1 MDGASEAESH
11 TGSTLAPEL
20 DGAAGVG
27 YAPSSRRS
35 HGPYPRLSRPVELMR
50 PSYDVVVIGSGYGGG
65 VAASRMARGR
75 QSVCVLERGKERWP
89 GEFPETLPDAMR
101 ELRVSGEFAPGDRRS
116 VPGKLVDTG
125 NPTGLYHFA
134 VGDGQNVYMANGLGG
149 TSLVNANVFLEPHPD
164 VHKMDVWPE
173 ELRGKEKWTRYYDRA
188 KEVLE
193 PTVYPESF
201 PELLKTSMLKE
212 QAKQMS
218 CGDKFR
224 LVPQTTRFE
233 DGPNSTGVVMHA
245 STLTGMDATGINDGS
260 KSTTLVT
267 YISDAWNWG
276 AEIFCECEVRQVAK
290 APEGRKG
297 YIVYFTWR
305 SGKRDHFMP
314 TFYDDL
320 MWVHAKKLVF
330 FGAGS
335 LGTTEILLRSKRFGL
350 DISNEVG
357 TEMSGNGDMLGF
369 GYNTDRPVN
378 CIGNPRPNP
387 NRPVGPCITAF
398 IDQRDQDRTLDGFVV
413 EDCAVPFA
421 LAPIMVPI
429 LEYLPNPKRRF
440 YRPLQAVAKYAS
452 RLRGKVFGPYFVRG
466 SVQNTA
472 AYLIMSHDSS
482 QGTLTLRENTP
493 VLSYSGVGR
502 SESVSR
508 IHGFLE
514 TMTEKVGGMFVANP
528 VWTLFGK
535 HEITVHPMGGA
546 RISPGGTGKD
556 GVTNHK
562 GQVFKG
568 DGAEV
573 HEGLVVCDASN
584 LPAAL
589 GVNPFA
595 TITALAERSVELA
608 AEDQHISINYGTKN
622 GILNLFD
629 SPKYPVTTNEHEDQ
643 GIDRLAN
650 VIAKAKDSAKAGVE
664 FTEVMSGFIH
674 AGGEVED
681 FEDAAKKARSYG
693 EAARFFLTVKSWD
706 VSELVNS
713 SLHPANLTGT
723 FACSSLG
730 GTFLV
735 QRGTFRVFH
744 HDSREPD
751 TTNLTYDFDMV
762 STSGRKL
769 HFYGYKTVNP
779 AAFLAPVRIWQ
790 QTSTLYVTIRDRSD
804 TAEDRRGEVVG
815 RGMLHVQP
823 ADFLKGLTT
832 FQASGPSSWARLR
845 SVASYVGF
853 FTKQLAVP
861 FLAPLGRLQWP
872 GARIAE
878 TYLATPP
885 SQSMRVVAADGV
897 ESTMLMWDPAVPKSA
912 GGQQPSAPAPI
923 ILFIPGAATDHTIFA
938 LPTIEKNAV
947 DYFREAGYRV
957 YCVTHRV
964 GRTPVARKGYT
975 PYDARRDI
983 RAALEHIRKT
993 QGGEK
998 IYVVAHCAGSSALA
1012 CGLLDGTIPGKW
1024 IRGITCSMVFMNPKF
1039 GFVNHLLSNL
1049 PVTLYSKLVSP
1060 WWDCTSDRNDT
1071 YLQRLINQLLRFY
1084 PVGDP
1089 RETCRSVVCHRSELV
1104 FGRLWTHKNL
1114 NSETHE
1120 RLEHFLGGTSMNS
1133 LEWLMRAGRVECVT
1147 TNKGENL
1154 ATPENIERLRG
1165 IPILFL
1171 SGTGNRVYTAE
1182 NTDKSYSILCNA
1194 HGKHLYDR
1202 KVFPDKG
1209 HLDAWM
1215 SPTAYRDVYP
1225 TVRQHVEWVM
1235 KNL

>member
-1 MDGASEAESH
+1 
-11 TGSTLAPEL
+11 
-20 DGAAGVG
+20 
-27 YAPSSRRS
+27 
-35 HGPYPRLSRPVELMR
+35 
-50 PSYDVVVIGSGYGGG
+50 
-65 VAASRMARGR
+65 MARGR

-89 GEFPETLPDAMR
+89 GEFPETLPDAMK

-134 VGDGQNVYMANGLGG
+134 VGDGQNVYSANGLGG
-149 TSLVNANVFLEPHPD
+149 TSLVNANVFLEPVPD
-164 VHKMDVWPE
+164 VYEMHVWPE
-173 ELRGKEKWTRYYDRA
+173 ELRGKDKWTKYYDRA

-193 PTVYPESF
+193 PALYPENF
-201 PELLKTSMLKE
+201 PRLLKTDMLKKQAE
-212 QAKQMS
+212 QMC
-218 CGDKFR
+218 CGDKFK
-224 LVPQTTRFE
+224 LVPQTTRFA
-233 DGPNSTGVVMHA
+233 DGPNSTGVFMHA

-290 APEGRKG
+290 APGDRGG
-297 YIVYFTWR
+297 YIVYFAWR
-305 SGKRDHFMP
+305 AGRRDRFMP
-314 TFYDDL
+314 GFYDDL

-369 GYNTDRPVN
+369 GYNTDQDVN
-378 CIGNPRPNP
+378 CIGNPHQDP
-387 NRPVGPCITAF
+387 NRLVGPCINAF
-398 IDQRDQDRTLDGFVV
+398 IDQRDQPNTLDGFVV
-413 EDCAVPFA
+413 EDCAVPYA
-421 LAPIMVPI
+421 LAPLMIPL
-429 LEYLPNPKRRF
+429 LEYLPNPNRRF
-440 YRPLQAVAKYAS
+440 YRPLRAVAKYAS

-466 SVQNTA
+466 SVQRTA

-482 QGTLTLRENTP
+482 QGTLTLHGNTP

-502 SESVSR
+502 SQSVSR
-508 IHGFLE
+508 VHEFLE
-514 TMTEKVGGMFVANP
+514 AMTEKVEGWFVANP

-546 RISPGGTGKD
+546 RISADGTGRY
-556 GVTNHK
+556 GVTNHM
-562 GQVFKG
+562 GQVFTG
-568 DGAEV
+568 EGTEV
-573 HEGLVVCDASN
+573 HKGLVVCDASN

-608 AEDQHISINYGTKN
+608 AREQGISIDYSTKN
-622 GILNLFD
+622 GILDLFGN
-629 SPKYPVTTNEHEDQ
+629 PKFPVTTNEQDEA
-643 GIDRLAN
+643 IDRLAN
-650 VIAKAKDSAKAGVE
+650 VIARAMDHAKAGIE

-674 AGGEVED
+674 AGGEVRGFD
-681 FEDAAKKARSYG
+681 DAAQQARSHG

-723 FACSSLG
+723 FACSGLG

-735 QRGTFRVFH
+735 QRGTFQVFH
-744 HDSREPD
+744 HDAREPD

-779 AAFLAPVRIWQ
+779 DAFLAPVRIWQ
-790 QTSTLYVTIRDRSD
+790 QTSTLYVTITDLS
-804 TAEDRRGEVVG
+804 GNVVG
-815 RGMLHVQP
+815 RGILHVQP

-832 FQASGPSSWARLR
+832 LQASGPSSWARLG
-845 SVASYVGF
+845 SVASYAGF

-872 GARIAE
+872 AARIAK

-885 SQSMRVVAADGV
+885 SQSTHVVASDKV
-897 ESTMLMWDPAVPKSA
+897 ESPMLMWDPVVTKTKSA
-912 GGQQPSAPAPI
+912 GRRQPAAPAPI
-923 ILFIPGAATDHTIFA
+923 ILFVPGAATDHTIFA
-938 LPTIEKNAV
+938 LPTIEKNAI
-947 DYFREAGYRV
+947 DYFREAGYRT

-964 GRTPVARKGYT
+964 GRTPEARKGHT
-975 PYDARRDI
+975 PYDARQDI
-983 RAALEHIRKT
+983 RAALEHIRNNT
-993 QGGEK
+993 QAGEEK
-998 IYVVAHCAGSSALA
+998 PKVYVVAHCAGSSALA
-1012 CGLLDGTIPGKW
+1012 CGLLDGTIPNDW
-1024 IRGITCSMVFMNPKF
+1024 IAGITCSMVFMNPKF
-1039 GFVNHLLSNL
+1039 GFVNQLLSNL
-1049 PVTLYSKLVSP
+1049 PVKLYSKLVSP

-1120 RLEHFLGGTSMNS
+1120 HLEQFLGGTSMRS
-1133 LEWLMRAGRVECVT
+1133 LEWLMRAGRMECVT
-1147 TNKGENL
+1147 TNKGDKL
-1154 ATPENIERLRG
+1154 VTPANVERLKG

-1182 NTDKSYSILCNA
+1182 NTDTSYSILCNA
-1194 HGKHLYDR
+1194 HGKRWYAR

-1225 TVRQHVEWVM
+1225 TVEQHADKYM
-1235 KNL
+1235 KHQ